1 MTPEELEAE
10 IKSLRQQ
17 QEDQKRNWFRW
28 GLASF
33 GIFTVLYIVIG
44 IKMAIT
50 GADPPPPMMFIALTF
65 LFLLLPDGRSRFGFG
80 FGENKSK
87 APCTRCAWLVNRAG
101 APSSWSRM
109 TLMLSEPP
117 LRPAA

>member
-65 LFLLLPDGRSRFGFG
+65 LFLGLVFTTTGRPIAFRFWFRR
-80 FGENKSK
+80 K
-87 APCTRCAWLVNRAG
+87 
-101 APSSWSRM
+101 
-109 TLMLSEPP
+109 
-117 LRPAA
+117 